1 MNCFWCDSELIWG
14 GDQDTDD
21 NPEFSVET
29 NLSCPRC
36 FSEVTVLKKRDASD
50 SHTKYHHK
58 RS

>member
-14 GDQDTDD
+14 GDQDTED

-36 FSEVTVLKKRDASD
+36 YSEITVLKREMLLINDFWIFKEIS
-50 SHTKYHHK
+50 
-58 RS
+58 

>member
-1 MNCFWCDSELIWG
+1 MNCFWCDSKLAWG

-36 FSEVTVLKKRDASD
+36 FSEVTVLKKRDAYD
-50 SHTKYHHK
+50 
-58 RS
+58 

>member
-14 GDQDTDD
+14 GDQDTED

-36 FSEVTVLKKRDASD
+36 YSEITVLKKRDAFD
-50 SHTKYHHK
+50 
-58 RS
+58 